1 MKTIAI
7 LPAAVAVAL
16 LSAFGLQPSA
26 SLHAATTTNPPF
38 VGRIQ
43 ATLTRGA
50 ETQTF
55 FYTVST
61 NRLRVERRETDR
73 PYAVNVLELASGEL
87 TLLFPH
93 NRSFVRLKP
102 AAESGPP
109 PMPAMPP
116 LPAGPSGAVSPPGTG
131 IGPGALPP
139 GIGPTNLP
147 GVAAPPPMR
156 SLSQMP
162 PGGLP
167 PGIGPQAGG
176 ASGVGALPAMP
187 MMPMELMEK
196 PKLKATGQK
205 TNLLGYTCE
214 KFTLQQRG
222 EVMEI
227 WATDKRL
234 PFQPWLANQPSR
246 FGPRVIEEQWGAL
259 LTAKKL
265 FPLLAI
271 LKLEDGPERLRFE
284 VKSIKAEKIE
294 DRDGTLFQP
303 PPDYHEI
310 EPLPF

>member
-1 MKTIAI
+1 MIPMKLATRWTLAVG
-7 LPAAVAVAL
+7 LLAHGVAA
-16 LSAFGLQPSA
+16 
-26 SLHAATTTNPPF
+26 AANPPF
-38 VGRIQ
+38 AGRIQ
-43 ATLTRGA
+43 ATLTRGT

-55 FYTVST
+55 LYTVST

-102 AAESGPP
+102 SAESGPP
-109 PMPAMPP
+109 PMLAMPP
-116 LPAGPSGAVSPPGTG
+116 LPAGPSGAVPPPGAA

-147 GVAAPPPMR
+147 GLPAPPPMR

-167 PGIGPQAGG
+167 PGIGPQAAG
-176 ASGVGALPAMP
+176 APGPGVLPALP
-187 MMPMELMEK
+187 MMPMELVEK
-196 PKLKATGQK
+196 PELKTTGQK

-227 WATDKRL
+227 WATDQL
-234 PFQPWLANQPSR
+234 PPFQPWQAHQRPR
-246 FGPRVIEEQWGAL
+246 FGPQLLEEQWGERL
-259 LTAKKL
+259 RERKL
-265 FPLLAI
+265 FPLRAVLR
-271 LKLEDGPERLRFE
+271 LENGPERLRWE
-284 VKSIKAEKIE
+284 VTAITPEPIRDEAEK
-294 DRDGTLFQP
+294 LFEP
-303 PPDYHEI
+303 PTDYRQVD
-310 EPLPF
+310 PLPF